1 MPSNQKFR
9 ETDFV
14 LERGVIYE
22 DCEFDSIDFS
32 HLSLKSCSFIDCVF
46 QSCSLAN
53 VELLSGSIRNC
64 IFKSSNLIGINWCL
78 LNNFS
83 GTKFE
88 SCKLNYSV
96 FQKLKLPNSTFLDC
110 SLIEVD
116 FSGCDLSKSDFSYSI
131 FAGAN
136 LDGANLNG
144 SDFRTSKDYIF
155 DVRTTKIKGSK
166 FSFPYVVSL
175 ITALGAEVD
184 M

>member
-64 IFKSSNLIGINWCL
+64 IFKSSNLQL
-78 LNNFS
+78 F
-83 GTKFE
+83 
-88 SCKLNYSV
+88 V
-96 FQKLKLPNSTFLDC
+96 FIVRNSF
-110 SLIEVD
+110 
-116 FSGCDLSKSDFSYSI
+116 
-131 FAGAN
+131 
-136 LDGANLNG
+136 
-144 SDFRTSKDYIF
+144 
-155 DVRTTKIKGSK
+155 
-166 FSFPYVVSL
+166 
-175 ITALGAEVD
+175 
-184 M
+184 